1 MRNAGLA
8 KQTTIQ
14 LTANLFFSQTH
25 TMSLKK
31 LEDREVSAAELAARF
46 EPSEMSAGASAFSGA
61 VGGAVANLAVFPLDL
76 VTTRLQVQRGYLDK
90 EDQYTSLWDAF
101 TKIVENEGI
110 LALYDG
116 AFQDTI
122 STMASAFFYFFAY
135 DFLRNNRLKM
145 KRLPSGRLPTTL
157 GIAEELLVG
166 SLAGIFC
173 RFITSPLGN
182 IVTRQQTA
190 ALISQASSAQNSGAT
205 TPAHHEKQHGNHH
218 HVQHKRQPHDK
229 HGHPTTHKQHPHHDL
244 EADLSAA
251 ARKAKLAKLAAPSA
265 LAIAKDI
272 YKEKGITGFWTGYKA
287 TVVLS
292 INPSLTYYFFQ
303 ALKANLIP
311 YKRRDNPTG
320 GELFL
325 YSALA
330 KSLAGLITYPYI
342 LAKTRLQVKADDPG
356 KKAKSASQMV
366 VDIVKK
372 EGFVGLW
379 EGAQGQI
386 LKGFFSQGITML
398 IKDKIA
404 RVFIYIYFLLFR

>member
-1 MRNAGLA
+1 
-8 KQTTIQ
+8 
-14 LTANLFFSQTH
+14 
-25 TMSLKK
+25 MSKP
-31 LEDREVSAAELAARF
+31 DSAAERAANF
-46 EPSEMSAGASAFSGA
+46 EPSDMSAGASALSGA
-61 VGGAVANLAVFPLDL
+61 IGGAVANLAVFPLDL
-76 VTTRLQVQRGYLDK
+76 VTTRLQVQKGYLD
-90 EDQYTSLWDAF
+90 EDDQYKSLLDAF
-101 TKIVENEGI
+101 TKIVKNEGI
-110 LALYDG
+110 FALYDG

-122 STMASAFFYFFAY
+122 STMVSAFFYFFAY

-145 KRLPSGRLPTTL
+145 KRLPNGRLPKTL

-190 ALISQASSAQNSGAT
+190 ALVQKSNRATPEAAAHAS
-205 TPAHHEKQHGNHH
+205 EKKYG
-218 HVQHKRQPHDK
+218 HVITGVNPEVPPVT
-229 HGHPTTHKQHPHHDL
+229 PTTV
-244 EADLSAA
+244 ET
-251 ARKAKLAKLAAPSA
+251 PSA
-265 LAIAKDI
+265 VQIAKDI

-342 LAKTRLQVKADDPG
+342 LAKTRLQVKSDSG
-356 KKAKSASQMV
+356 SNKAKSASQMV
-366 VDIVKK
+366 VDTIKK
-372 EGFVGLW
+372 EGVLGLW
-379 EGAQGQI
+379 EGCQGQI

-404 RVFIYIYFLLFR
+404 RLLIYIYFLLVR

>member
-1 MRNAGLA
+1 
-8 KQTTIQ
+8 
-14 LTANLFFSQTH
+14 
-25 TMSLKK
+25 MSKS
-31 LEDREVSAAELAARF
+31 ESAADRAANF
-46 EPSEMSAGASAFSGA
+46 EPSDMSAGASALSGA
-61 VGGAVANLAVFPLDL
+61 IGGAVANLAVFPLDL
-76 VTTRLQVQRGYLDK
+76 VTTRLQVQKGYLAED
-90 EDQYTSLWDAF
+90 DQYKSLLDAF
-101 TKIVENEGI
+101 TKIVKSEGI
-110 LALYDG
+110 FALYDG

-122 STMASAFFYFFAY
+122 STMVSAFFYFFAY

-145 KRLPSGRLPTTL
+145 KRLPNGRLPKTL

-190 ALISQASSAQNSGAT
+190 ALVQKSNRASPESES
-205 TPAHHEKQHGNHH
+205 EKKYG
-218 HVQHKRQPHDK
+218 HVITGVDPVAA
-229 HGHPTTHKQHPHHDL
+229 PP
-244 EADLSAA
+244 AA
-251 ARKAKLAKLAAPSA
+251 AETPSA
-265 LAIAKDI
+265 VQIAKDI

-320 GELFL
+320 SELFL

-342 LAKTRLQVKADDPG
+342 LAKTRLQVKSDG
-356 KKAKSASQMV
+356 KSGKAKSASQMV
-366 VDIVKK
+366 VDTIKK
-372 EGFVGLW
+372 EGVLGLW
-379 EGAQGQI
+379 EGCQGQI

-404 RVFIYIYFLLFR
+404 RLLIYIYFLVVR

>member
-1 MRNAGLA
+1 
-8 KQTTIQ
+8 
-14 LTANLFFSQTH
+14 
-25 TMSLKK
+25 MSK
-31 LEDREVSAAELAARF
+31 SAAERAANF
-46 EPSEMSAGASAFSGA
+46 EPSDMSAGASALSGA
-61 VGGAVANLAVFPLDL
+61 IGGAVANLAVFPLDL
-76 VTTRLQVQRGYLDK
+76 VTTRLQVQKGYLEED
-90 EDQYTSLWDAF
+90 DQYKSLLDAF
-101 TKIVENEGI
+101 TKIVKSEGI
-110 LALYDG
+110 FALYDG

-122 STMASAFFYFFAY
+122 STMVSAFFYFFAY

-145 KRLPSGRLPTTL
+145 KRLPNGRLPKTL

-190 ALISQASSAQNSGAT
+190 ALVQKSNRASPEASS
-205 TPAHHEKQHGNHH
+205 EKKYG
-218 HVQHKRQPHDK
+218 HVITGVAPPVT
-229 HGHPTTHKQHPHHDL
+229 PTTV
-244 EADLSAA
+244 ET
-251 ARKAKLAKLAAPSA
+251 PSA
-265 LAIAKDI
+265 VQIAKDI

-342 LAKTRLQVKADDPG
+342 LAKTRLQVKTESAS

-366 VDIVKK
+366 IDTIKT
-372 EGFVGLW
+372 EGVLGLW
-379 EGAQGQI
+379 EGCQGQI

-404 RVFIYIYFLLFR
+404 RLLIYIYFLLARA

>member
-1 MRNAGLA
+1 
-8 KQTTIQ
+8 
-14 LTANLFFSQTH
+14 
-25 TMSLKK
+25 MSKT
-31 LEDREVSAAELAARF
+31 ESAAERAASF
-46 EPSEMSAGASAFSGA
+46 EPSDMSAGASALSGA
-61 VGGAVANLAVFPLDL
+61 IGGAVANLAVFPLDL
-76 VTTRLQVQRGYLDK
+76 VTTRLQVQKGYLD
-90 EDQYTSLWDAF
+90 EDDQYKSLLDAF
-101 TKIVENEGI
+101 TKIVKSEGI
-110 LALYDG
+110 FALYDG

-122 STMASAFFYFFAY
+122 STMVSAFFYFFAY

-145 KRLPSGRLPTTL
+145 KRLPNGRLPKTL

-190 ALISQASSAQNSGAT
+190 ALVQKSNRAT
-205 TPAHHEKQHGNHH
+205 PDVEVVTSEKKYG
-218 HVQHKRQPHDK
+218 HVITGVQPQDPK
-229 HGHPTTHKQHPHHDL
+229 VPPVTPTTV
-244 EADLSAA
+244 ET
-251 ARKAKLAKLAAPSA
+251 PSA
-265 LAIAKDI
+265 VQIAKDI

-342 LAKTRLQVKADDPG
+342 LAKTRLQVKSDGG
-356 KKAKSASQMV
+356 KTKARSASQMV
-366 VDIVKK
+366 VDTVKK
-372 EGFVGLW
+372 EGVLGLW
-379 EGAQGQI
+379 EGCQGQI

-404 RVFIYIYFLLFR
+404 RLLIYIYFLLVR